1 MNNLILD
8 YIKKE
13 DLIKDQDYYCSARNF
28 TIGTW
33 NGEEF
38 EYTRNKFGQT
48 FTDTE
53 LHWDD
58 GAPHGTVKPLS
69 RWGE

>member
-1 MNNLILD
+1 ME

-13 DLIKDQDYYCSARNF
+13 DLVVGRLYVCEARNF
-28 TIGTW
+28 TEGMW
-33 NGEEF
+33 NGTEF
-38 EYTRNKFGQT
+38 EYERTKFGQT

-58 GAPHGTVKPLS
+58 GPPHGTVYPL
-69 RWGE
+69 RVAKEFAHG